1 MTKHSVIMLANPQ
14 MLVES
19 DSQGGFVP
27 TANSCTGFPFQF
39 LARGGNGPPPEGGGH
54 KGRDSVSQGG
64 GMARD
69 AVATYYSNIYQLDSS
84 INISYCDKRL
94 VLSCRNHNL
103 I

>member
-1 MTKHSVIMLANPQ
+1 MDEQLLFWSRVSISVFGEGGEWSPPLRGGT
-14 MLVES
+14 
-19 DSQGGFVP
+19 QGG
-27 TANSCTGFPFQF
+27 GFG
-39 LARGGNGPPPEGGGH
+39 LT
-54 KGRDSVSQGG
+54 GG